1 MEEKYKIYNDDCIKI
16 METMEDNSVDI
27 IITDPPYI
35 LDVAHSAGVFRKAKK
50 NISGKIKSFSYDFDY
65 KIVFEEFLRICK
77 VPNFFIFCSNKQIS
91 RTMSFFES
99 KKLNVT
105 LLVWRKLNPIP
116 TCYNKY
122 IDDLEFIVYVRGK
135 GALFIN
141 DLDLRFKHKLY
152 ESNLVSG
159 KEKVHPTQKSVSHI
173 QIYIE
178 LHSLIGQTVFD
189 HFMGSGTT
197 GVAAIKSNRRFIG
210 VEIDPNYYKSASQRI
225 DSESKKYKLF

>member
-35 LDVAHSAGVFRKAKK
+35 LNVARGAGGFGKSKR
-50 NISGKIKSFSYDFDY
+50 NISKKIKSFSNDFDY

-99 KKLNVT
+99 KKLHVT

-116 TCYNKY
+116 TCFNNY
-122 IDDLEFIVYVRGK
+122 IDDLEFIVYVRGN
-135 GALFIN
+135 GAIFVN
-141 DLDLRFKHKLY
+141 DLNLRFKYKLY

-159 KEKVHPTQKSVSHI
+159 KEKVHPTQKHVSHI
-173 QIYIE
+173 QRYIE
-178 LHSLIGQTVFD
+178 LHSVIGQTVFD
-189 HFMGSGTT
+189 PFMGSGTT
-197 GVAAIKSNRRFIG
+197 GVAAIKANRKFIG
-210 VEIDPNYYKSASQRI
+210 VEIEHNYYKLASQRI
-225 DSESKKYKLF
+225 DAESRKIKLF